1 MWWSANAVVHNN
13 NVTLCSHPNQE
24 FDSNLSSRL
33 CEIMWLYAVIYST
46 YDWCW
51 YLPESGDN
59 VESIDDSVIVDVD
72 NGDEFDWLPEK
83 GPRGSTALISII

>member
-1 MWWSANAVVHNN
+1 
-13 NVTLCSHPNQE
+13 
-24 FDSNLSSRL
+24 
-33 CEIMWLYAVIYST
+33 
-46 YDWCW
+46 
-51 YLPESGDN
+51 LPESGDN